1 MGLQRETWKS
11 NNDEFLR
18 EEGKILIIF
27 ITFCVSHSRY
37 TLQVNGIKSSG
48 KKVDKLGEKQK
59 QVTQRMYSMVYNIP
73 NWIPTKHTDSN
84 NSEESLDS

>member
-27 ITFCVSHSRY
+27 IIFCVSHSRY
-37 TLQVNGIKSSG
+37 TLQVNSIKSSV

-59 QVTQRMYSMVYNIP
+59 QVTQKMYSLVYNIP
-73 NWIPTKHTDSN
+73 NWIPTKHTDRYS
-84 NSEESLDS
+84 SEESLDS